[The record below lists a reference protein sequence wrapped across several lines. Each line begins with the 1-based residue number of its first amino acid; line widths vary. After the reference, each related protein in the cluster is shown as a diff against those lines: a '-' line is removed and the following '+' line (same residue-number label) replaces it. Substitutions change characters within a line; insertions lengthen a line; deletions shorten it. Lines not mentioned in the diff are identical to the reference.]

1 MRSHRS
7 PSRVNP
13 GVPILGASLLLPAIL
28 GIALGLSTAVAGAET
43 LAGSYPLTAYQW
55 HLCETK
61 VQLPQNGDASP
72 CTDAMVDVAYQQG
85 RITTA
90 EREAW
95 YRSKAAG
102 AAGHDLTYSAPPDG
116 TPAAYTTGGT
126 PSGGL
131 PAIGSGAPA
140 ATPPPAAAPKTSS
153 ASLNPTGSPDYLSEL
168 GLTSPFC
175 GGPGLSASQTQ
186 NCARTGS
193 PWSTYP
199 VGNYGLDVNTGSNG
213 GGILSLNI
221 TGFVTG
227 LLQEIANGL
236 WMFGLYVLRAVIT
249 LVELAFGLDLFG
261 NSRAMTGISGALSN
275 LYNNFDVPWF
285 GAVLAAI
292 GLWGIWTGLVQR
304 KHSYTI
310 GATLASV
317 LMIVAAMWIIAKP
330 SDTVGV
336 AYQAANDASLDLIA
350 APSQGNI
357 GDPQRSFASAMRSLW
372 SQMVLGPWCALDFT
386 SIQFCKGAPEAAA
399 VRLAAKDAYLDNSI
413 LLPELADAMS
423 PSGGNCKSAGANAVQ
438 CIQRYVESHQP
449 YPPPATRADLYLRYS
464 PGSKPRSDLWTYYH
478 GTDDAHILIFD
489 VGGGHPGKNPA
500 AVSIQGSDGWITRI
514 GLLLLLGFGLLGALL
529 MLVWIA
535 VRLVL
540 QTCMGLVLLVLAPLV
555 LVCPAFGENGRT
567 MFGKWGKA
575 LLGACIGKAF
585 YAAMLAA
592 AVTGSSAITSLA
604 GTGASFGVSFLL
616 LAAYWWAMFLKRN
629 ELLSLVQAGPRN
641 ELADPERGHV
651 AARALAGYSAVLGAR
666 YGLRQ
671 ASEGRIGRRQGQE
684 LFERA
689 DRQGVREAAHGE
701 LAALE
706 QSKATNEIEPAKRDL
721 AERDELQQSAREAQK
736 KLDELESKQRGRQ
749 QLAGKDVGELY
760 TAQENQQREQL
771 TARQRQLNERLDGNQ
786 ARYAKAEEIV
796 GRDRRPQGEEAIS
809 PGEVDRRI
817 EQLRDGDRDPT
828 SDQNLR
834 SYAGITASEYAGKS
848 PEEQTA
854 LRRTIAAQIS
864 REESLLSAVPSP
876 ERGGIENAPPG
887 PRESEARR
895 VLSSDAVNDRR
906 QLTQGRME
914 ERLRERESQRG
925 VNRGVLRRRKGRSKR
940 AEQLLRKETRERSW
954 AEREAQ
960 QAAARAQW
968 RLDAERRR
976 GRGRP

>member
-1 MRSHRS
+1 
-7 PSRVNP
+7 VNP
-13 GVPILGASLLLPAIL
+13 RTVILRAGLLLLPAVLAIVL
-28 GIALGLSTAVAGAET
+28 GVGTGIADAEA
-43 LAGSYPLTAYQW
+43 LPGSYPLTAYQW
-55 HLCETK
+55 HLCEAK
-61 VQLPQNGDASP
+61 VQPPQNGEASP
-72 CTDAMVDVAYQQG
+72 CTDAMVDVTYQEG
-85 RITTA
+85 RITAA
-90 EREAW
+90 ERQAW

-102 AAGHDLTYSAPPDG
+102 AADQDLTYSAPPDG
-116 TPAAYTTGGT
+116 TPTSYTTGGT

-131 PAIGSGAPA
+131 PAMGSGAPPA
-140 ATPPPAAAPKTSS
+140 APTPAAAPKASGSS
-153 ASLNPTGSPDYLSEL
+153 LDPTGSPDYLSEL

-193 PWSTYP
+193 PWSAYP

-227 LLQEIANGL
+227 LLQEFANGL

-249 LVELAFGLDLFG
+249 LVELAFGLNLFG
-261 NSRAMTGISGALSN
+261 NTRAMTGISGALSN
-275 LYNNFDVPWF
+275 LYTNFDVPWF

-317 LMIVAAMWIIAKP
+317 VMIVVAMWIIAKP

-350 APSQGNI
+350 APSQGSV
-357 GDPQRSFASAMRSLW
+357 GDPQRSFASAMSSLW

-386 SIQFCKGAPEAAA
+386 SIQFCEGSPEGAA

-413 LLPELADAMS
+413 LLPELADAVS
-423 PSGGNCKSAGANAVQ
+423 PSGGGCKSAGASAVQ

-489 VGGGHPGKNPA
+489 VGGGHPGRNPA

-555 LVCPAFGENGRT
+555 LVFPAFGENGRT
-567 MFGKWGKA
+567 MFGTWGKS

-616 LAAYWWAMFLKRN
+616 LSAFWWAMFLKRN
-629 ELLSLVQAGPRN
+629 ELLGLVQAGPRN
-641 ELADPERGHV
+641 ALADPERGHV

-689 DRQGVREAAHGE
+689 ERQGVREAAYGE

-706 QSKATNEIEPAKRDL
+706 ESKATNEIEPAKRDL
-721 AERDELQQSAREAQK
+721 AERDELRQRARDTQK
-736 KLDELESKQRGRQ
+736 AMDDLAVEDGGRPLHGGGAASPHSSRDRLQMRES
-749 QLAGKDVGELY
+749 LA
-760 TAQENQQREQL
+760 
-771 TARQRQLNERLDGNQ
+771 ARQRNIEQQLEANQ
-786 ARYAKAEEIV
+786 GRYVRAEQIVAR
-796 GRDRRPQGEEAIS
+796 DSRRQRGEDAIS
-809 PGEVDRRI
+809 PVEVDRRI

-834 SYAGITASEYAGKS
+834 SYAGITASEYAASS

-864 REESLLSAVPSP
+864 REEALLSAVPSP
-876 ERGGIENAPPG
+876 ERGGIEHAPPG
-887 PRESEARR
+887 PRESEARQ
-895 VLSSDAVNDRR
+895 VLSGDAVNERR

-914 ERLRERESQRG
+914 ERLRERENQRG
-925 VNRGVLRRRKGRSKR
+925 VNRGVLRRRKGRTKR
-940 AEQLLRKETRERSW
+940 AEKLQRQETRERAW
-954 AEREAQ
+954 AEREAR
-960 QAAARAQW
+960 QAAAHAQR